1 MTSIEI
7 YDTTLRDG
15 AQGEGVAFSLEDKLK
30 VVTRL
35 VELGFPFIEGGW
47 PGSNAKDAE
56 FFRRV
61 RALPLRQTRIAAFG
75 ATRRAG
81 VSCEADPQIGLLLEA
96 ETPVV
101 TLVGKTWD
109 LHVHRVL
116 ETTLDENRAM
126 IADSVRHI
134 TGRERQVFY
143 DAEHFFDGYK
153 ANPDY
158 ALATIRA
165 AYEAG
170 ATRVV
175 LCDTNGGSLPW
186 EVGEIVGAAQ
196 SYPRTGNC
204 ACRSGSVFTP
214 TTTAEWRWPTP
225 WPPCV
230 GCVQCKDH
238 QRLRG
243 ACGKL
248 QPVYA
253 DPRPAAQDG
262 NRLFG

>member
-1 MTSIEI
+1 MTAVEI

-15 AQGEGVAFSLEDKLK
+15 AQGEGVTFSLEDKLK
-30 VVTRL
+30 VVQRL
-35 VELGFPFIEGGW
+35 DELGFPYIEGGW

-61 RALPLRQTRIAAFG
+61 RELPLRQACIAAFG

-81 VSCEADPQIGLLLEA
+81 VSCEADPQLGPLLEA

-116 ETTLDENRAM
+116 ETTLDENLAM
-126 IADSVRHI
+126 IADSVRYIAGH
-134 TGRERQVFY
+134 GRRVFY

-153 ANPDY
+153 ANPEY

-170 ATRVV
+170 AARVV
-175 LCDTNGGSLPW
+175 LCDTNGGSMPW
-186 EVGEIVGAAQ
+186 EVEEIVRAVRSHLEAVEAEA
-196 SYPRTGNC
+196 SEP
-204 ACRSGSVFTP
+204 ASGSV
-214 TTTAEWRWPTP
+214 
-225 WPPCV
+225 
-230 GCVQCKDH
+230 
-238 QRLRG
+238 
-243 ACGKL
+243 
-248 QPVYA
+248 
-253 DPRPAAQDG
+253 RPNAASISPEQSLG
-262 NRLFG
+262 SHLFFCASLPNW